1 MSVAICTSAQQ
12 LCNIDFT
19 EFVCSV
25 FQGWLCW
32 TGSVDNLHYSL
43 VLQEQL
49 GCRTGNINRSKF
61 TLWLQQTHISFYSE
75 VREEEGSA
83 LRGLNSV
90 REFSGI
96 TLAVSRRVLPVKT
109 SRSCGISGEQI
120 CSGADFFSENL
131 ALLPAGYL
139 HRCFMLIL

>member
-1 MSVAICTSAQQ
+1 MSTAICASAQQ

-32 TGSVDNLHYSL
+32 TGSVDNLRYSL

-75 VREEEGSA
+75 VREEDTA
-83 LRGLNSV
+83 VRGLNSV

-96 TLAVSRRVLPVKT
+96 TLAVSHRLLPVKT
-109 SRSCGISGEQI
+109 SVPVGFPVNGFAAGQIS
-120 CSGADFFSENL
+120 S
-131 ALLPAGYL
+131 P
-139 HRCFMLIL
+139 RT